1 MQSSPKAPEG
11 GAEQPI
17 YDAVLEAVLDQRV
30 APGTRLTEQSLT
42 ALFGVSRTIVRM
54 ALLRLAHERIVQLT
68 PNRGAAVAQP
78 SPAETR
84 AVFEARR
91 WLEGAV
97 LPAAIARAQ
106 PRQLDNLRSLVRQ
119 EHGAFAAGEVR
130 SWIRLSGEFHRRV
143 VALAGNPVVLRMAG
157 DLVTQSLLMTA
168 LYMPR
173 GQQSCAADEH
183 LAIVAAIAA
192 KDERRAQKLM
202 HTHLVA
208 CESRLALDQASA
220 QPADL
225 AAALRR
231 KPARS
236 ATR

>member
-1 MQSSPKAPEG
+1 MQSSPKASEG

-143 VALAGNPVVLRMAG
+143 VALAANPVVLRMAG

-236 ATR
+236 ASR

>member
-236 ATR
+236 ASR